1 MSVLLMVVL
10 SMSMVAQILVLFVH
24 VVVVVIVLEAPMKV
38 PVVMRVLVV
47 KVGFVATVMRDGDGV
62 CDGDGGAASVV
73 VGSGGSGGPGDAR
86 G

>member
-1 MSVLLMVVL
+1 MVVL

-47 KVGFVATVMRDGDGV
+47 I
-62 CDGDGGAASVV
+62 C
-73 VGSGGSGGPGDAR
+73 
-86 G
+86 